1 MIIPSCIQVDKDNN
15 ENLLNLGFVK
25 ATLIL
30 KLPIR

>member
-1 MIIPSCIQVDKDNN
+1 MPTCIQVDKDNN
-15 ENLLNLGFVK
+15 ENLVNQGFVK